1 MGLDVQIRRFK
12 RKFVE
17 ANQTIRGDGI
27 RLLNFVPFKPVKDP
41 EQDWI
46 EFHDYRKQEAILDSI
61 LFIIED
67 RHYYGGSG
75 HDYILTKELL
85 QEIKQF
91 KFDPSEMG
99 CQTLR
104 PEDDIKNWNDFL
116 VHVDEILT
124 LLEQSD
130 EFDYVFDW
138 C

>member
-17 ANQTIRGDGI
+17 ANQIIRGDGV
-27 RLLNFVPFKPVKDP
+27 RLLTFVPHKPVKDS

-46 EFHDYRKQEAILDSI
+46 ELHNYREQEAVVDSVS
-61 LFIIED
+61 FIVENE
-67 RHYYGGSG
+67 RYYGGYG
-75 HDYILTKELL
+75 ENYILTKELL
-85 QEIKQF
+85 QEIKHF
-91 KFDPSEMG
+91 KFDPDRMG

-116 VHVDEILT
+116 VHVDEILA